1 MIGAIIGDIAGSSYE
16 FNNTSDY
23 NFPMFSREKDFTDDT
38 ICTVAV
44 ADAILKDIDFQ
55 TSLKRWCRKFPHPM
69 GEYGGYFYKWI
80 MSDDA
85 RPYGS
90 YGNGS
95 AMRVGPVAWLFDNEQ
110 DFRNQAEITAAVTH
124 NHPEGIKGAVAI
136 AVAIFRM
143 RNASTKSSAIFENV
157 AKEFYGYDAF
167 SNLPRRGVFD
177 VTCQGCVPLALY
189 LASRATSFEDAI
201 RIAVSYGGD
210 TDTVGAIVG
219 SLAEA
224 QYDIPDKMIQ
234 QAKSYLPQEM
244 LDIIAEFEKKRR

>member
-1 MIGAIIGDIAGSSYE
+1 MIGAIIGDIAGSCYE

-95 AMRVGPVAWLFDNEQ
+95 AMRVSHHRPLRTANATGAIIQ
-110 DFRNQAEITAAVTH
+110 ITARKPIT
-124 NHPEGIKGAVAI
+124 G
-136 AVAIFRM
+136 
-143 RNASTKSSAIFENV
+143 
-157 AKEFYGYDAF
+157 
-167 SNLPRRGVFD
+167 
-177 VTCQGCVPLALY
+177 
-189 LASRATSFEDAI
+189 
-201 RIAVSYGGD
+201 
-210 TDTVGAIVG
+210 
-219 SLAEA
+219 
-224 QYDIPDKMIQ
+224 
-234 QAKSYLPQEM
+234 
-244 LDIIAEFEKKRR
+244 